1 MNAKQILFHTPDQVV
16 LGGMLYQTKTEAKKI
31 IISTHGMA
39 TNCFKKRDEKI
50 AKTVG
55 EDGIDYLIYNNR
67 GHDIV
72 SYIQKVDGEKQL
84 GGTAYEDVE
93 EAYYDIVGAMQYA
106 LEIGYETI
114 YLLGHSLGATKTVYT
129 YHKLQEEKH
138 EMLKHIKA
146 VILLSLIDI
155 PFATKTYLGEA
166 YPQMLT
172 YAKNMEKENM
182 QHVLMPEKSFIH
194 PISVKT
200 FLQYIR
206 DYQNF
211 DFARYADETFA
222 YPELNAIDVP
232 LFMRWGNEHEL
243 IQQKAED
250 LCKLLKQK
258 IQNENLDIGWI
269 PQANHS
275 YIGKEEL
282 LAKEIKQFIM

>member
-16 LGGMLYQTKTEAKKI
+16 LGGMIYQTENTTKKI
-31 IISTHGMA
+31 MISTHGMA
-39 TNCFKKRDEKI
+39 TNCFKKRDEII
-50 AKTVG
+50 AKTVS
-55 EDGIDYLIYNNR
+55 EANIDYLIYNNR

-72 SYIQKVDGEKQL
+72 SYIQKVNGEKQL
-84 GGTAYEDVE
+84 GGMAYEDVE

-106 LEIGYETI
+106 LENGYETI

-129 YHKLQEEKH
+129 YHKLQEENSEIVKH
-138 EMLKHIKA
+138 VEA

-155 PFATKTYLGEA
+155 PFATKVYLGET
-166 YPQMLT
+166 YPQMVT

-182 QHVLMPEKSFIH
+182 QHVLMPEKAFIH

-200 FLQYIR
+200 FLKYVR

-211 DFARYADETFA
+211 DFARYADETFT

-232 LFMRWGNEHEL
+232 LFMRWGNDHEL
-243 IQQKAED
+243 IQQTAED
-250 LCKLLKQK
+250 LCKLLRQK
-258 IQNENLDIGWI
+258 IKNANLDIGWI

-275 YIGKEEL
+275 YVGKEEI
-282 LAKEIKQFIM
+282 LANEIKRFIM